1 MILVPTYVSIAY
13 GVLQFVCIEFRRG
26 FCTLVLF
33 ILPGLLGAWCL
44 VEVGTI
50 AVNLMVCDRYIHFR
64 KLLKVTG
71 KHFAHATGP
80 LVNNVKLRTISSG
93 SGGSPGQIF
102 SRQVL
107 GWTAQ

>member
-1 MILVPTYVSIAY
+1 MCYAQCCHGDGS
-13 GVLQFVCIEFRRG
+13 GVRHVHMKYHGHLLYYQA
-26 FCTLVLF
+26 TVLA
-33 ILPGLLGAWCL
+33 IVNYCL
-44 VEVGTI
+44 R
-50 AVNLMVCDRYIHFR
+50 LF
-64 KLLKVTG
+64 KVTG
-71 KHFAHATGP
+71 KRFAHATGP